1 VIEESLTIAGRERLE
16 ARFAY
21 ADDLAHPSLAVLL
34 CPPHPFLGGDMD
46 NNVVRAL
53 AGALADAGCAVLR
66 FNYRGIGGSSCAR
79 DLAADER
86 QFWQDSLCPAY
97 EDEIRADARDA
108 FDALRAQLPEVRR
121 FAVVGYSF
129 GCLPALDIAHGATLD
144 RLCLVSPPLAK
155 WPIAAHAYGVDC
167 PRLLCCAP
175 DDFACPVAEVERLD
189 AAASGTHAL
198 RVFPDADHFFIGHER
213 ALADAV
219 VAFMEA

>member
-1 VIEESLTIAGRERLE
+1 MIEEALVLNGQEQLE

-21 ADDLAHPSLAVLL
+21 AEDLAHPSRAVLL
-34 CPPHPFLGGDMD
+34 CPPHPFLGGDLD

-53 AGALADAGCAVLR
+53 AESLADAGCAVLR
-66 FNYRGIGGSSCAR
+66 FNYRGIGASSCAR

-86 QFWQDSLCPAY
+86 EFWQDSRCPAY
-97 EDEIRADARDA
+97 EGEIRIDARDA
-108 FDALRAQLPEVRR
+108 FAALRALLPDVHR

-129 GCLPALDIAHGATLD
+129 GCLPALDIAREATLD

-155 WPIAAHAYGVDC
+155 WPIPAHAYALEC

-175 DDFACPVAEVERLD
+175 DDFACPVADMERLD
-189 AAASGTHAL
+189 ASAPGVHAL
-198 RVFPDADHFFIGHER
+198 RVFPDADHFFIGHEQV
-213 ALADAV
+213 LADAV